1 MSTCSHVS
9 RFHDGTIELGARVR
23 VRGRIVD
30 VDRIEVEY
38 VEAQDGVCEQD

>member
-1 MSTCSHVS
+1 MNARRTGLNGQV
-9 RFHDGTIELGARVR
+9 RVR

-38 VEAQDGVCEQD
+38 VEVQADAEDS